1 MAEDE
6 VFGNIG
12 EMAGEAAGASA
23 DALIIIFGILVLI
36 GAVIGI
42 VMVFKL
48 FKSYKHIVKVRIIT
62 NDRKYIFEDKAREV
76 LQDGVPFWKLK
87 KRKDL
92 LTVPPPEAT
101 EITQKG
107 KFFAECYYTEE
118 DGYKWIQDSG
128 SVESNFK
135 AFTTAQRS
143 LYVQRLKNAMLRKK
157 KGIWDLLQQ
166 YVTPVILLVLVVL
179 ILIFWQDLYKP
190 VQESQQANAR
200 ISQQQA
206 EISQNLARITA
217 VLVGDA
223 EAGTLTFDQ
232 TVRAND
238 EPTGVGP

>member
-1 MAEDE
+1 MAEDDIIS
-6 VFGNIG
+6 GMG
-12 EMAGEAAGASA
+12 TLAKDAASTSA

-42 VMVFKL
+42 IMVFKL
-48 FKSYKHIVKVRIIT
+48 FRSYKHIVKIRVIT
-62 NDRKYIFEDKAREV
+62 NDRKYVIEDKAREV
-76 LQDGVPFWKLK
+76 MQDGVPFWKLK

-128 SVESNFK
+128 NVDKNFK

-143 LYVQRLKNAMLRKK
+143 LYVQRLRNAMLRKK

-190 VQESQQANAR
+190 VQESQQSNAR
-200 ISQQQA
+200 ISQSQA
-206 EISQNLARITA
+206 EITQNLARITA
-217 VLVGDA
+217 VLIGDA
-223 EAGTLTFDQ
+223 EAGTLVYDQ
-232 TVRAND
+232 TIPSND
-238 EPTGVGP
+238 EPSGVGP